1 MRYRAALYSED
12 KIVMV
17 GLEGFEPSHDAVKV
31 RCLTAWRQPIALIDE
46 NMVEL
51 IGIEPMTS
59 TVQV

>member
-1 MRYRAALYSED
+1 
-12 KIVMV
+12 MV

-31 RCLTAWRQPIALIDE
+31 RCLTAWRQPIALI
-46 NMVEL
+46 NKMVEL

>member
-1 MRYRAALYSED
+1 
-12 KIVMV
+12 MV